1 MQKNTYEV
9 SGKLHYDETNDD
21 NNINIRQYSL
31 VEGNKAR
38 KNWVSNQK
46 LYSLGE
52 SKVSTYQKPLI
63 LRI

>member
-9 SGKLHYDETNDD
+9 SGKLHYGETNDD